1 MNPIQAPLP
10 ERDVYL
16 NPAGQWTFVC
26 FVILLMGYAYYRWRT
41 DEKTKK
47 QTYSVAEEGK
57 RFTWFVAG
65 GGIIATMFAS
75 DTPFV
80 VGDFIRSKGGVGW
93 NWFWQS
99 GLIAFSL
106 GTFLYAEIWVRLRLY
121 ADAALPLLRFS
132 GRRAKILMV
141 TQSLIEILVRNN
153 AVMGTVSKA
162 MVMVFLLGFNI
173 SGVYFTFS
181 GLDFLP
187 HFLPHGQAYP
197 DDAVLTFAPGPFVF
211 FIMLF
216 PVMVFSLFSGFRG
229 MVLADNVQI
238 VLAAALFFGA
248 MVHIWDDN
256 GVKGT
261 VTRGEAS
268 LASGTVRN
276 SLVKVDKSF
285 FTHNASRPD
294 ALLREKILLET
305 AHLPNQYL
313 FAPGITGLSR
323 QAVLD
328 AVDGDTGDPFYILW
342 RQKFIPQAHR
352 FKNPET
358 LKQLQTAGL
367 LDENLFPPRRISEL
381 DDYIRL
387 LDRNRID
394 KTEICAFLTGQ
405 RVTHPDTMGSLMLH
419 YPFVNEIFY
428 SVVGLL
434 VLLGLQPLIGSYIG
448 GYAAQRLKDCKNEF
462 HAVGA
467 GLFHSTFSFA
477 VRHHPWTVLGVAS
490 LFLVPSIYL
499 YGVHLNGEAG
509 VAITGFLLLGGGFFG
524 GAFVSVAFGAYLS
537 TMTSQLFHGGSYI
550 VELWSAVRR
559 KKPSAWEEFLVGKL
573 AIAGLILLLLYYVT
587 HVDSLLT
594 GWELA
599 IELLAG
605 AGIPTVLMFW
615 HWRINSYSI
624 LTALIGSLIM
634 YVVLHG
640 FGPLD
645 AAAAWLW
652 SRQTLFDVEL
662 THGIKLYHYLFDHF
676 LGDSWYLE
684 EESFRLVISVF
695 TVLPFWIL
703 VTLRTDPEPPEV
715 RRRFY
720 ARALP
725 FGWWP
730 EEVKFFKHERHHI
743 VFPVKRLTCALITSL
758 AGILLIVG
766 MTKLVFGDPIGWI
779 FLPPAGI
786 LGVCIFHIMKRI
798 RFSKTP
804 VPRHLHEQVFED
816 FEHKG
821 IFAESGKTPKP
832 GSKPRRNAEPEREL
846 VPAEP

>member
-10 ERDVYL
+10 QHDVYL
-16 NPAGQWTFVC
+16 NPYGQWTFIC
-26 FVILLMGYAYYRWRT
+26 FLILLMGYAYYRWRT
-41 DEKTKK
+41 GEKTKK
-47 QTYSVAEEGK
+47 QTYSVVDEGK

-99 GLIAFSL
+99 GMIAFSL

-132 GRRAKILMV
+132 GKRAKVLMI

-162 MVMVFLLGFNI
+162 MVMVFLLGFNV

-187 HFLPHGQAYP
+187 HFLPHGQAFP
-197 DDAVLTFAPGPFVF
+197 ENAALTFAPGPFVF
-211 FIMLF
+211 FVMLL
-216 PVMVFSLFSGFRG
+216 PVVVFSIFTGFRG
-229 MVLADNVQI
+229 MILADNAQI
-238 VLAAALFFGA
+238 ILAALLFFGA
-248 MVHIWDDN
+248 MIHIWDDN
-256 GVKGT
+256 GIKGT
-261 VTRGEAS
+261 VAKGEAS
-268 LASGTVRN
+268 LASGEVRN

-285 FTHNASRPD
+285 FARNGSDPD
-294 ALLREKILLET
+294 ALLRANILLAT
-305 AHLPNQYL
+305 SHLPNQYV
-313 FAPGITGLSR
+313 FSPDVTGLSR
-323 QAVLD
+323 QAVLAALD
-328 AVDGDTGDPFYILW
+328 DNPDDPFYRLW
-342 RQKFIPQAHR
+342 QKNFIPQAHR
-352 FKNPET
+352 FKNKET
-358 LKQLQTAGL
+358 LEQLKAARL
-367 LDENLFPPRRISEL
+367 LDAALFPPEHITDL
-381 DDYIRL
+381 DTYIQRL
-387 LDRNRID
+387 DEHGIEKN
-394 KTEICAFLTGQ
+394 EICAFLTGQ

-428 SVVGLL
+428 SIVGLL
-434 VLLGLQPLIGSYIG
+434 VLLGLQPLIGSFIG

-477 VRHHPWTVLGVAS
+477 VRHHPWTVLGIAS

-509 VAITGFLLLGGGFFG
+509 VAITGFLLFGGGFLG
-524 GAFVSVAFGAYLS
+524 GAFVSVAFGAYMS

-550 VELWSAVRR
+550 VELWSAIRT

-587 HVDSLLT
+587 HVENLLT

-624 LTALIGSLIM
+624 LTALVGSLIM
-634 YVVLHG
+634 YVILHG
-640 FGPLD
+640 FGPID
-645 AAAAWLW
+645 AAVAWLW
-652 SRQTLFDVEL
+652 SKQTLFDFEL

-684 EESFRLVISVF
+684 EESFRLVISVV

-703 VTLRTDPEPPEV
+703 ATLCTEPEPPEV

-730 EEVKFFKHERHHI
+730 EEVRYFKHEKHHI
-743 VFPVKRLTCALITSL
+743 VFPWKRLTCALVTSL
-758 AGILLIVG
+758 AGIFLIVG
-766 MTKLVFGDPIGWI
+766 MTKVVFGDPFGWI
-779 FLPPAGI
+779 FIPPALIAGF
-786 LGVCIFHIMKRI
+786 LIFRLMKHIQ
-798 RFSKTP
+798 FTKTP
-804 VPRHLHEQVFED
+804 VSRGLYEQTFQG
-816 FEHKG
+816 FEHG
-821 IFAESGKTPKP
+821 HIFAEAGKPPKT
-832 GSKPRRNAEPEREL
+832 GGNRA
-846 VPAEP
+846 